1 MNIQLH
7 IETLVLEGLPMSQ
20 HQSTLVQAAVEQ
32 ELGRLLNAGQ
42 LNSQIASGGAMPA
55 LRGGM
60 IRAANVASPVHLGA
74 QIAGAVYSG
83 IGDGK

>member
-1 MNIQLH
+1 VNIQLH
-7 IETLVLEGLPMSQ
+7 IERLVLEGLPVTR
-20 HQSTLVQAAVEQ
+20 HQGTLMQAAVEQ
-32 ELGRLLNAGQ
+32 ELARLLGAGQ

-55 LRGGM
+55 LQGGM
-60 IRAANVASPVHLGA
+60 IQTANVASPVRLGA

>member
-7 IETLVLEGLPMSQ
+7 IERLVLEGLPVTR
-20 HQSTLVQAAVEQ
+20 HQRTLVQAAVEQ
-32 ELGRLLNAGQ
+32 ELGRLLGAGQ

-55 LRGGM
+55 LQGGM
-60 IRAANVASPVHLGA
+60 IQAPNAASPARLGA

-83 IGDGK
+83 IGDRK